1 MLVNCFEEIGMNNSL
16 PIFAF
21 KAEIKKAVRDNPVV
35 IITAETGAGK
45 STQVPQFLLEDGYSM
60 VVTQPRRLAARTVSE
75 RVAEEV
81 GCEFGSTVGFRTAY
95 ERQDSGATECLFCT
109 DGLALVRELMGAGRH
124 QVLVID
130 EVHEWNINIETLVA
144 WAKLQLGRGANFKV
158 VVMSATLEAEKLSE
172 FFGGAPVIKVPGRM
186 FPVEV
191 KMATARDD
199 AGEAITL
206 LRDGRNVLVF
216 EPGKREIGDVAQLVR
231 QSGVSAEIIPLHGE
245 LEPAEQ
251 GRAFRQYSRPKC
263 VIATNVAE
271 TSVTIDDIDAV
282 VDSGMERRVEVV
294 DGVEGLYLKPIS
306 RANATQRKGRAG
318 RCKPGIYVDR
328 CPATDRPEFPVAEI
342 LRSRLDQT
350 VLRLAE
356 AGFDM
361 EELEFFH
368 QPAKSEIHE
377 AKRALKALG
386 CMDEGG
392 RVTAIGH
399 QVSRLPVSVQFARMI
414 VEADKLGVVDDV
426 LTIAAIL
433 EQGEITAR
441 QKDKYETPKWSS
453 LCAGETSS
461 DLMAQLAVWRV
472 AENLRREEMAEKG
485 VFAKAF
491 FQAKEK
497 RRHLADSLRG
507 KIQTFRSSGVREKIL
522 RAVCAGMVDHLYQKQ
537 GWEWKNGDGQVRQ
550 LARESIV
557 RDSEWIVG
565 LPFDL
570 EIPTRRGKMTL
581 HLVRMVTKVDPAWL
595 VEIAPQLVKTD
606 GGIDPS
612 YDATGDVCLST
623 FRTHFNGQKVA
634 EVREATP
641 EHPEANRLFAEWL
654 AGQMV

>member
-1 MLVNCFEEIGMNNSL
+1 MNNEL
-16 PIFAF
+16 PITSF
-21 KAEIKKAVRDNPVV
+21 KEVIVSAVRDHPVV

-45 STQVPQFLLEDGYSM
+45 STQVPQFLLEAGYTM

-75 RVAEEV
+75 RVAEEI
-81 GCEFGSTVGFRTAY
+81 GCEFGGTVGFRTAY

-130 EVHEWNINIETLVA
+130 EVHEWNLNIEVLVA
-144 WAKLQLGRGANFKV
+144 WAKLQLARNATFKV
-158 VVMSATLEAEKLSE
+158 VIMSATLESEKLSV
-172 FFGGAPVIKVPGRM
+172 FFDEAPIISVPGRM
-186 FPVEV
+186 FSVEA
-191 KMATARDD
+191 KTATARDD
-199 AGEAITL
+199 AGEAIAL

-216 EPGKREIGDVAQLVR
+216 EAGKKEIGETAELIR
-231 QSGVSAEIIPLHGE
+231 QSGVGAEIIPLHGE

-251 GRAFRQYSRPKC
+251 VKAFQQYSRPKC

-271 TSVTIDDIDAV
+271 TSVTINDIDAV

-294 DGVEGLYLKPIS
+294 DGVEGLYLRPIS

-328 CPATDRPEFPVAEI
+328 CPAMDRPEFPVAEI

-386 CMDEGG
+386 CMDENG
-392 RVTAIGH
+392 RVTPVGR
-399 QVSRLPVSVQFARMI
+399 QVSRLPISVQYARMI

-426 LTIAAIL
+426 VTIAAIL
-433 EQGEITAR
+433 EQGGITAR
-441 QKDKYETPKWSS
+441 PKEKYEKPKWLA
-453 LCAGETSS
+453 LCTGEQES
-461 DLMAQLAVWRV
+461 DLMAQLAVWKR
-472 AENLRREEMAEKG
+472 ADGMRADEMRENG
-485 VFAKAF
+485 VHVKAF
-491 FQAKEK
+491 FQAREK
-497 RRHLADSLRG
+497 RRHIADSLRG
-507 KIQTFRSSGVREKIL
+507 RVQNFRSNGRRENIL
-522 RAVCAGMVDHLYQKQ
+522 RAVCAGMVDHLYQYAY
-537 GWEWKNGDGQVRQ
+537 GDWKNGDGQVRQ
-550 LARESIV
+550 LNRDSIV
-557 RDSEWIVG
+557 QNAGEWLVG
-565 LPFDL
+565 IPFDL

-581 HLVRMVTKVDPAWL
+581 HLITMATKVLPLWL
-595 VEIAPQLVKTD
+595 VEIAPHLVRLEQ
-606 GGIDPS
+606 GLNPS
-612 YDATGDVCLST
+612 YDPTSDCCLST
-623 FRTHFNGQKVA
+623 CKTVFNGQVVS

-641 EHPEANRLFAEWL
+641 EHPEASRLLVEWL